1 MSDYKKAV
9 NGNMTVTR
17 QYTYLGKDEH
27 EEVEN
32 KELDIHRFHTEPASV
47 YVKFGRTVNVGNF
60 ESVRLDVGVNL
71 PCYKEEI
78 EGAYQRATKFVVGKI
93 QEEMDEIESE
103 LSSEGSRLMEGK

>member
-17 QYTYLGKDEH
+17 QYGYLGKEEH

-32 KELDIHRFHTEPASV
+32 KELDIHRFQTEPASV
-47 YVKFGRTVNVGNF
+47 FVKFGRTINVGNF

-78 EGAYQRATKFVVGKI
+78 EGAYDKAVKFVVGKI
-93 QEEMDEIESE
+93 QEEVEEIESE
-103 LSSEGSRLMEGK
+103 LSSERKPLMED